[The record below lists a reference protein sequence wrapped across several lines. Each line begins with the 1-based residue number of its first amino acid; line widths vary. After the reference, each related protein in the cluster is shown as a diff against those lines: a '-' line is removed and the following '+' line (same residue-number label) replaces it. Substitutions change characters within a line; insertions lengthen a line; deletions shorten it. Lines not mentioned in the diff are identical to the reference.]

1 MASEKPVVASGAE
14 YESAARRRNVGPP
27 ATNTL
32 VVDKVEV
39 DNKKEQVKK
48 VWYCRITKKNCT
60 GRFIANI

>member
-1 MASEKPVVASGAE
+1 MATDKPVLASGAE

-39 DNKKEQVKK
+39 DEKKQQVKK
-48 VWYCRITKKNCT
+48 V
-60 GRFIANI
+60 